1 MVSVDTVF
9 AGNGFDHCRIV
20 AHPNRSASWGT
31 NKLLI
36 LLLAGWCGVLS
47 LFFVALGLW
56 PVVPFLGLE
65 VAALA
70 TGLYAVCWKLQQ
82 RHVLRFG
89 GDGID
94 LQKGHYHPRFQRH
107 FRPGAASLSVDLP
120 EHPWD
125 PPRLFLCCDG
135 ERIAIGDFLN
145 KEESRQLLALLR
157 ERLPVRN
164 YSRLVRTEA

>member
-1 MVSVDTVF
+1 MVSIDTVLN
-9 AGNGFDHCRIV
+9 GNHCRIV
-20 AHPNRSASWGT
+20 AHPNRSASWST

-36 LLLAGWCGVLS
+36 CLLAGWCGALS
-47 LFFVALGLW
+47 LFFLALGLW

-65 VAALA
+65 VAAVA
-70 TGLYAVCWKLQQ
+70 IGLYAVCWKLQQ

-89 GDGID
+89 DDGID
-94 LQKGHYHPRFQRH
+94 LQKGHYYPQLSRH
-107 FRPGAASLSVDLP
+107 FSPGSTSLSVELP

-145 KEESRQLLALLR
+145 KEESKELLGLLR

-164 YSRLVRTEA
+164 YSRLARAEV

>member
-1 MVSVDTVF
+1 MVSIDTRS
-9 AGNGFDHCRIV
+9 DHCHIIAR
-20 AHPNRSASWGT
+20 PNQSASWGA

-36 LLLAGWCGVLS
+36 ALLLFWSGALS
-47 LFFVALGLW
+47 LFFLALGLW

-65 VAALA
+65 VIAVAI
-70 TGLYAVCWKLQQ
+70 GLHTVCWKLQQ

-89 GDGID
+89 GDGVD
-94 LQKGHYHPRFQRH
+94 LQKGHYHPQLNRH
-107 FRPGAASLSVDLP
+107 FQPGETSLSVELP
-120 EHPWD
+120 DHPWD

-164 YSRLVRTEA
+164 YSQLVRTDI